1 MRQRAAQ
8 AAVVGVKYGGG
19 FRHDHRAASTH
30 PRADREPGPISRRLA
45 TVDRRL
51 AIPYFPA
58 MTATEIIREMDCL
71 PPAELVKVV
80 RHVKQLEVVRQL
92 SPEELGVLVDEFVEA
107 TEPVKVEQLREKITE
122 GFYGRR

>member
-1 MRQRAAQ
+1 
-8 AAVVGVKYGGG
+8 
-19 FRHDHRAASTH
+19 
-30 PRADREPGPISRRLA
+30 
-45 TVDRRL
+45 
-51 AIPYFPA
+51 
-58 MTATEIIREMDCL
+58 MDCL

-107 TEPVKVEQLREKITE
+107 TDPVKVEQLREKITE

>member
-1 MRQRAAQ
+1 
-8 AAVVGVKYGGG
+8 
-19 FRHDHRAASTH
+19 
-30 PRADREPGPISRRLA
+30 
-45 TVDRRL
+45 
-51 AIPYFPA
+51 

-107 TEPVKVEQLREKITE
+107 TDPVKVEQLREKITE